1 MTTEAE
7 IGECGHKPR
16 GTSNPQK
23 LEEARNGLSP
33 STGLGQAGEDHGP
46 ANHLFQSSETDF
58 EFLVSRTVR
67 E

>member
-23 LEEARNGLSP
+23 LEEAGNGLSP

-46 ANHLFQSSETDF
+46 ANP
-58 EFLVSRTVR
+58 
-67 E
+67 